1 MSGFP
6 REGKLGGMCLEVS
19 LGITEVRTVAER
31 KEVRCTPMIR
41 LLPQKNSSGT
51 TFGCFKGKE
60 SRRFFH
66 LSRIVRLGTSRLV
79 GKCRDCVTRV
89 WRQGL
94 SLTWSLTGLELAN
107 VARVAG

>member
-1 MSGFP
+1 
-6 REGKLGGMCLEVS
+6 MCWEVS

-31 KEVRCTPMIR
+31 KEVRRTPMIR
-41 LLPQKNSSGT
+41 LMPQKNSSGA

-60 SRRFFH
+60 SRRFSH
-66 LSRIVRLGTSRLV
+66 HSRIVGLGASRQV
-79 GKCRDCVTRV
+79 GEVSGCVTGV